1 MTEYHTRLKIVA
13 ETAKLLLDYEHFS
26 WERKYNAMLGILFPA
41 ASEAFRAIT
50 GDRIDY
56 YDPDTT
62 YQEDTEAAGRAIME
76 AYTSVEYEVESK
88 DAVKLLSNINLIS
101 SWE

>member
-13 ETAKLLLDYEHFS
+13 ETAKLLLDYEHYS
-26 WERKYNAMLGILFPA
+26 WEKKYNVMFRTLFPA
-41 ASEAFRAIT
+41 ASEAFNVIT
-50 GDRIDY
+50 GNHINY

-88 DAVKLLSNINLIS
+88 DAIKLLFNINLIS